1 MHVTNGVIL
10 KMIYGE
16 GVELLGEKKKAAM
29 GEECGNFT
37 VPCCAQQHSNSNHFG
52 ALWWLSIIGKVRVA
66 FVLRAVVIHFHKPE
80 KIGAFLSCRRFQIK
94 HRFPA

>member
-1 MHVTNGVIL
+1 
-10 KMIYGE
+10 
-16 GVELLGEKKKAAM
+16 M

-80 KIGAFLSCRRFQIK
+80 KIAAFLGCPRFQIK
-94 HRFPA
+94 HRFPVLNCKIIFLLLIFAARLV